1 MSIYF
6 AKMCFHTEIITF
18 FDVVKYSS
26 TDWWVAWIQHHRIQ
40 YHILKRLMWNFYL
53 LVEVYNEYCFNSAP
67 LLLVPN
73 PKEAELLLVDI
84 VCLFIAYAPRFN
96 KSSSLGIGPN
106 LAQISSMNR
115 QTMSTRRSSA
125 SFGFGTSKR
134 GAELKQ
140 YSLYTST
147 RR

>member
-1 MSIYF
+1 MTTMRIRPSPNIQAAGTQSRPNTAYESPKRYVGRLQATTSRLSEKPEVNF
-6 AKMCFHTEIITF
+6 AKGGNDFRTPYHT
-18 FDVVKYSS
+18 SS
-26 TDWWVAWIQHHRIQ
+26 LGDQV
-40 YHILKRLMWNFYL
+40 L
-53 LVEVYNEYCFNSAP
+53 LRSACR
-67 LLLVPN
+67 VS
-73 PKEAELLLVDI
+73 
-84 VCLFIAYAPRFN
+84 IAYAPRFN

>member
-1 MSIYF
+1 MSVATGRIRSSSVGAKSTQSRPNTAYESPKRYVGRLQATASRLPEKPDVNF
-6 AKMCFHTEIITF
+6 AKGGSDFRTPYHT
-18 FDVVKYSS
+18 SS
-26 TDWWVAWIQHHRIQ
+26 LGNQVIGH
-40 YHILKRLMWNFYL
+40 
-53 LVEVYNEYCFNSAP
+53 SACR
-67 LLLVPN
+67 VS
-73 PKEAELLLVDI
+73 
-84 VCLFIAYAPRFN
+84 IAYAPRFN

-115 QTMSTRRSSA
+115 QTMSARKTSA

-147 RR
+147 KR